1 MIALKKFKLFK
12 ASSRPAA
19 RTETAAKPGV
29 FKRIGAFLLNP
40 FLWLGL
46 FILVMSYLLSQLP
59 SKALPTPEVGDI
71 APRDIAAPD
80 DLTIVDM
87 EMTLAKR
94 REAEEAVLPV
104 YALDPSVLPDV
115 RKNITEVF
123 ELGRGWNRQTEEP
136 GVEAL
141 QKAVAE
147 KFDVDVPLDDLAY
160 LLQSGFPAALEDP
173 LINILGKILDR
184 GVLVSKGLLIHRERE
199 RGFVLI
205 RPGEPEKTVRASEFF
220 DLSEATERIAA
231 EIDQLNL
238 PSRRKTLLRRL
249 GEVFLQPNITQETV
263 ETETRRRNAGSGV
276 EPVFYQI
283 KKGKVIVRQGD
294 EVTAEGVRQIRM
306 INSSLRTTPS
316 WLLNVLGTFVLLAL
330 LFTAMWFYIQ
340 SLEKPPESV
349 KILVL
354 LGVLLVMGVLLDRL
368 FQLLGETISP
378 GATWFAL
385 THRDAY
391 AYAIPLQFG
400 SLLFAFLTSIPVTLV
415 FVILNSLAAGYLFQ
429 ADYYLTIFFLI
440 GGLAAI
446 YGVKH
451 FQKQKRTTVLRAG
464 LFLVTPINVLL
475 ILALHLVKRQGGD
488 AGLLLSETFMAVAG
502 GVVAG
507 AAAFVLLPIL
517 ETTFGFL
524 TAPRLSEITNSE
536 TPILRQMALRA
547 PGTYH
552 HSLVVA
558 TLAEKAAEA
567 LKVDSL
573 LVRAGA
579 LYHDIGKLKRPE
591 YFYENRGRNL
601 DTHSGLTPSMSRL
614 VIVNHVKDGVDMAR
628 RLRLPSKV
636 REIIEQHHGTNL
648 VRYFFQ
654 KAKERYDPEM
664 QTVGEEHF
672 RYPGPTPRS
681 KEAALVMMADAVEAA
696 SRSLRHPSSDNLKR
710 VIQELFD
717 NFIREGE
724 LDESGLSLKDIK
736 DVGHSFLSALESI
749 HHPRVTYPRTG
760 FEPDSREGTAERT
773 RKTKDNDLHP
783 QPAKPSQDSD
793 REP

>member
-1 MIALKKFKLFK
+1 MISFKKFKLFK
-12 ASSRPAA
+12 ASARPAA
-19 RTETAAKPGV
+19 RAEAAPKPGL
-29 FKRIGAFLLNP
+29 FRRIGKFLLNP

-59 SKALPTPEVGDI
+59 PKALPTPEVGDI

-87 EMTLAKR
+87 EMTQAKR
-94 REAEEAVLPV
+94 REAEESVLPV
-104 YALDPSVLPDV
+104 YALDPSVVPGVQKKIIDF
-115 RKNITEVF
+115 F
-123 ELGRGWNRQTEEP
+123 ELGRGWSLQPEDQ

-141 QKAVAE
+141 QKTAAE
-147 KFDVDVPLDDLAY
+147 KFDVEISVNDLTY
-160 LLQSGFPAALEDP
+160 LLQNGFPAALQDP
-173 LINILGKILDR
+173 LVNILGKILSR
-184 GVLVSKGLLIHRERE
+184 GVLVSKDLLIHRERE

-205 RPGEPEKTVRASEFF
+205 RPGEPEKTVRAADFY
-220 DLSEATERIAA
+220 DLSEAAERAAVETE
-231 EIDQLNL
+231 QLNL
-238 PSRRKTLLRRL
+238 PSRRKSLLAHL
-249 GEVFLQPNITQETV
+249 GQIFLQPNITQETV
-263 ETETRRRNAGSGV
+263 ETEARRRNAASGV

-316 WLLNVLGTFVLLAL
+316 WLLNVLGTLVLLAL
-330 LFTAMWFYIQ
+330 LFTAMWYYLQ
-340 SLEKPPESV
+340 SLEKPPESGR
-349 KILVL
+349 ILVL
-354 LGVLLVMGVLLDRL
+354 LGVLLVLGALFDRL
-368 FQLLGETISP
+368 FQLLGQTISP
-378 GATWFAL
+378 GATWFVL

-391 AYAIPLQFG
+391 MFAIPLQFG
-400 SLLFAFLTSIPVTLV
+400 VLLVAFLTTIPVTLV
-415 FVILNSLAAGYLFQ
+415 FVILNSLVAGYLFQ

-446 YGVKH
+446 YGVKY
-451 FQKQKRTTVLRAG
+451 FQRQKRTTVLRAG
-464 LFLVTPINVLL
+464 LFLVTPVNVLL

-488 AGLLLSETFMAVAG
+488 VGLLLSETFMAIAG
-502 GVVAG
+502 GVLAG
-507 AAAFVLLPIL
+507 ALAFVLLPIL
-517 ETTFGFL
+517 ETMFGFL
-524 TAPRLSEITNSE
+524 TAPRLAEITSSD

-567 LKVDSL
+567 IKADAL

-591 YFYENRGRNL
+591 YFYENRGRSL
-601 DTHSGLTPSMSRL
+601 DTHSTLTPSMSRL
-614 VIVNHVKDGVDMAR
+614 VIVSHVKDGLDTAR
-628 RLRLPSKV
+628 KLRLPRKV

-654 KAKERYDPEM
+654 KAKEKYDPEM

-681 KEAALVMMADAVEAA
+681 REAALIMMADAVEAA
-696 SRSLRHPSSDNLKR
+696 SRSLRQPSADSLKR

-736 DVGHSFLSALESI
+736 DIGLSFLTTLESI
-749 HHPRVTYPRTG
+749 HHPRVTYPGTA
-760 FEPDSREGTAERT
+760 FEPESREAAAKL
-773 RKTKDNDLHP
+773 RKKKENDHHP
-783 QPAKPSQDSD
+783 QQAKPAQDPDS
-793 REP
+793 EA